1 MKIYNKHSVAI
12 FQNILPQ
19 NSFPENP
26 SMAVVCITYSMH
38 KFDPVDVDFLSCVF
52 FGREGE
58 GKRPNL
64 GASLL
69 HKTPKLL
76 MVAAM

>member
-1 MKIYNKHSVAI
+1 
-12 FQNILPQ
+12 
-19 NSFPENP
+19 
-26 SMAVVCITYSMH
+26 MALAYITYSTH
-38 KFDPVDVDFLSCVF
+38 KFDLADVDFLSCVF
-52 FGREGE
+52 FGRGEE
-58 GKRPNL
+58 GKRPKL

>member
-1 MKIYNKHSVAI
+1 
-12 FQNILPQ
+12 
-19 NSFPENP
+19 
-26 SMAVVCITYSMH
+26 MALAYITYSTH
-38 KFDPVDVDFLSCVF
+38 KLDLADVDFLSCVS
-52 FGREGE
+52 FGRGEE
-58 GKRPNL
+58 GKRPKL

>member
-1 MKIYNKHSVAI
+1 
-12 FQNILPQ
+12 
-19 NSFPENP
+19 
-26 SMAVVCITYSMH
+26 MALACITYSTR
-38 KFDPVDVDFLSCVF
+38 KLDLADVDFLSCVS
-52 FGREGE
+52 FGRGEE
-58 GKRPNL
+58 GKRPKL

>member
-1 MKIYNKHSVAI
+1 MAIAYIIYSTH
-12 FQNILPQ
+12 
-19 NSFPENP
+19 E
-26 SMAVVCITYSMH
+26 
-38 KFDPVDVDFLSCVF
+38 FDLADVDFLSCVF
-52 FGREGE
+52 FGRGEE
-58 GKRPNL
+58 GKRSKL

>member
-1 MKIYNKHSVAI
+1 MDVAY
-12 FQNILPQ
+12 
-19 NSFPENP
+19 
-26 SMAVVCITYSMH
+26 ITYSTH
-38 KFDPVDVDFLSCVF
+38 EFDLADVNFLSSVF
-52 FGREGE
+52 FGRGEEGN
-58 GKRPNL
+58 RPKL